1 MVSRGDDLMI
11 DRIHFDFLAGRS
23 RTERIIVRSGRVR
36 RVRFSL
42 AQPTLPEL
50 CSSLR
55 DAGFVQIDVHGI
67 VGEPL
72 RPDARRV
79 LVASTAAA

>member
-1 MVSRGDDLMI
+1 MI